1 MRKVFQQN
9 ATERDPTL
17 PNNERAYDE
26 HPVPRLEIK
35 TTQNTRGVLVL
46 MGGIRI
52 VLERASVRNLC
63 L

>member
-1 MRKVFQQN
+1 MRKLFQQD
-9 ATERDPTL
+9 ATERDPKL
-17 PNNERAYDE
+17 RNNERAYVE

-46 MGGIRI
+46 MRGIRI
-52 VLERASVRNLC
+52 VLERASARNLC